1 MNQRL
6 VSVSTVLPLA
16 VFLIACAGVR
26 SHEERCEE
34 RGGIVKEVV
43 IEDLPEEGGGPTVR
57 HYCEVDGK
65 VIDQW

>member
-26 SHEERCEE
+26 SHEERCED
-34 RGGIVKEVV
+34 RGGVVKEVV
-43 IEDLPEEGGGPTVR
+43 VTESPEQGGGPVVA
-57 HYCEVDGK
+57 HYCEINGRVA
-65 VIDQW
+65 DQW